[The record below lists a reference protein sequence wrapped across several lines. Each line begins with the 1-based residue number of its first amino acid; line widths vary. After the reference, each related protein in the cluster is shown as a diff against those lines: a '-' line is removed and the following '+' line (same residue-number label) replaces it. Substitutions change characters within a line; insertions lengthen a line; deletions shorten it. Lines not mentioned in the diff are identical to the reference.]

1 MKRPVYLR
9 WGPPPTAARDLGGRP
24 WWNSFERGRAAATQ
38 THPHIGG
45 GQLLGH
51 IPPTGAALQ
60 RELTIPVRALPA
72 QPTPQ
77 RASRRRPN
85 LPASHKAIVV
95 DRGLLLMH
103 VKPPAFVIGNSSR
116 SRGHLT
122 PSQRA
127 TEPWVSHK
135 MSSLVSL
142 SPRLIASPMPRQAR
156 FASRRSLLASPGPLP
171 GRRCQR
177 LRRS

>member
-1 MKRPVYLR
+1 VASLSTV
-9 WGPPPTAARDLGGRP
+9 GPAADSSPRSGGRP

-77 RASRRRPN
+77 RASRRPN

-103 VKPPAFVIGNSSR
+103 VKPPAVVIGNSSR
-116 SRGHLT
+116 FRGHLT

-135 MSSLVSL
+135 MWSLVSL
-142 SPRLIASPMPRQAR
+142 SPRLIASPRLRQAR